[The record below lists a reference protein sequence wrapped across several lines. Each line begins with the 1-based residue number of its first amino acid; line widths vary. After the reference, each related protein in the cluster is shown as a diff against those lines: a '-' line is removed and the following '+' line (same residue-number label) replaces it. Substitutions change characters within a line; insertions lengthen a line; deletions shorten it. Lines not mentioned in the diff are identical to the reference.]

1 MSPRMTKNSLIRL
14 TRTPISKPVTST
26 ESIVMATKITAAN
39 GARDLGLETCFPL
52 GRVSNLGGKILSYIL
67 ILMPVPP
74 AFPDRWSPA
83 PPDPPDWP
91 GHRKRSP
98 RLGYQLPG
106 WRTGEPT
113 PHGGC

>member
-39 GARDLGLETCFPL
+39 GARDLVLETCFQL
-52 GRVSNLGGKILSYIL
+52 GRESNLGGKILSYIL
-67 ILMPVPP
+67 ILMLVPP
-74 AFPDRWSPA
+74 ALPDRWSLA

-91 GHRKRSP
+91 GRHKRSHRP
-98 RLGYQLPG
+98 GYQSPG
-106 WRTGEPT
+106 WRTGGPT